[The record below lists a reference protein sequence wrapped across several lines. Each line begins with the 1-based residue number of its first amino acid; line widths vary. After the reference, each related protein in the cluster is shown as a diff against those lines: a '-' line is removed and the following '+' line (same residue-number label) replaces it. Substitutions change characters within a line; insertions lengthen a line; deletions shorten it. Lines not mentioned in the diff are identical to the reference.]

1 MLFSYKT
8 AACRKENEMTV
19 KIAGYEDFLKLR
31 ELYRL
36 YSGHISRLLPEEF
49 RENEQDELVFRF
61 IVDEESTDVI
71 FIENDENE
79 ACAMAQLRVCHTEP
93 SAFRHNKTY
102 LYLSEI
108 CLKDNIGCDLLL
120 DAAIK
125 WGADRGCEY
134 VDIDL
139 PSLHALGCE
148 LKEKYGFSE
157 KYVSYSKP
165 IPEELRSGAKERRF
179 SNIEKM
185 LLNKFII

>member
-1 MLFSYKT
+1 MQK
-8 AACRKENEMTV
+8 ADRRKEKKMTV
-19 KIAGYEDFLKLR
+19 KIADYEDFFKLR
-31 ELYRL
+31 ELYRS
-36 YSGHISRLLPEEF
+36 YSVQYSELLPEEF
-49 RENEQDELVFRF
+49 RENDEDELVFRF

-71 FIENDENE
+71 FIENEENE
-79 ACAMAQLRVCHTEP
+79 AQAMAQVRVCHTEP

-108 CLKDNIGCDLLL
+108 YLKDNGNLDMLL
-120 DAAIK
+120 DFAVK

-139 PSLHALGCE
+139 PFRHTLGGE
-148 LKEKYGFSE
+148 LKGKFGFSE

-185 LLNKFII
+185 LSDNFII